1 VRDEVSFP
9 VLPDLTSID
18 FSRTADIRE
27 LARERR
33 DHLFGP
39 PDEEYIDDF
48 MDAIDELFAGRHS
61 DYQAVDTRY
70 HDIAHTLQATLCLVE
85 LLHNRHFSAATPRI
99 GPDDFRRAL
108 IAALF
113 HDVGYLKRRDDVE
126 GTGAKYTH
134 VHEMRSCEFI
144 RDYLPHW
151 DWPPGE
157 VRAVANM
164 ISATGPRADV
174 TRIDFQSETERA
186 LGQAVCTADYIG
198 QMSDPG
204 YPDKLEVLFAEF
216 EESYRYQGLPQS
228 EWPIPSYQA
237 MLGGT
242 PDFWSGFVQRK
253 LNVEC
258 AGIYSYLRHPRTQQ
272 NPYLESIEGNIAV
285 IEQKIARVGPVE
297 RAV

>member
-1 VRDEVSFP
+1 MRDEVRFP
-9 VLPDLTSID
+9 VLPDLSSID
-18 FSRTADIRE
+18 FSCTAGIRE
-27 LARERR
+27 LVRERR

-39 PDEEYIDDF
+39 PEVEYIDGF

-61 DYQAVDTRY
+61 DYQAVDTGY

-85 LLHNRHFSAATPRI
+85 LLHNRHFSAATPRV

-108 IAALF
+108 IAVLF
-113 HDVGYLKRRDDVE
+113 HDVGYLKHRDDSE

-134 VHEMRSCEFI
+134 VHERRSCEFV
-144 RDYLPHW
+144 RDYLPQW
-151 DWPPGE
+151 GWPPGQI
-157 VRAVANM
+157 RAVENM

-174 TRIDFQSETERA
+174 TRIDFQSETECA

-204 YPDKLEVLFAEF
+204 YPDKLEVLFGEF
-216 EESYRYQGLPQS
+216 EESYRYQGIPEK
-228 EWPIPSYQA
+228 EWPFPSYQA

-242 PDFWSGFVQRK
+242 PDFWSSFVQHK

-258 AGIYSYLRHPRTQQ
+258 AGIYNYLRHPRTGD
-272 NPYLESIEGNIAV
+272 NPYLESIERNLAV
-285 IEQKIARVGPVE
+285 IERKIDRLSSQPS
-297 RAV
+297 